1 MPKKIQFH
9 GKINKKKNCYTLI
22 FLFVKK
28 PKKTHLNVLF
38 FFSHLAM
45 FNWILGQIAWTII
58 RFEIHHLWNP
68 DWTYAFPQPPEN
80 MNGEPPNGLE
90 MDYDDYG
97 DSNEETV
104 ADFGDMDYEVCVHAF
119 KLSISRKN
127 QKKSKISMYYFFFQ
141 DPLIDEFS
149 IKDGGRIPLLKMTYI
164 NKTSPKPCDKQVTL
178 YELNEERFYKGGKP
192 VPVKG
197 KLTNCHSS
205 ECERYDFLITGSY
218 FFALLLM
225 NTFLPFSDLLVLI

>member
-1 MPKKIQFH
+1 
-9 GKINKKKNCYTLI
+9 
-22 FLFVKK
+22 
-28 PKKTHLNVLF
+28 
-38 FFSHLAM
+38 M

-80 MNGEPPNGLE
+80 GEPPNGLE

-97 DSNEETV
+97 DSGEETV
-104 ADFGDMDYEVCVHAF
+104 ADFGDMDYE
-119 KLSISRKN
+119 
-127 QKKSKISMYYFFFQ
+127 

-205 ECERYDFLITGSY
+205 ECERFEFVFFLKLLFDFISSVLH
-218 FFALLLM
+218 FF
-225 NTFLPFSDLLVLI
+225 FK

>member
-1 MPKKIQFH
+1 MQYH
-9 GKINKKKNCYTLI
+9 EKNQ
-22 FLFVKK
+22 KK
-28 PKKTHLNVLF
+28 PTSMYY

-104 ADFGDMDYEVCVHAF
+104 ADFGDMDYEVCVDAI

-127 QKKSKISMYYFFFQ
+127 QKSHVLFFFQ

-205 ECERYDFLITGSY
+205 ECERYDFLIIGIY

>member
-1 MPKKIQFH
+1 MSLNYQFH
-9 GKINKKKNCYTLI
+9 GKTKKKT
-22 FLFVKK
+22 KK
-28 PKKTHLNVLF
+28 IKNLNL
-38 FFSHLAM
+38 L
-45 FNWILGQIAWTII
+45 
-58 RFEIHHLWNP
+58 
-68 DWTYAFPQPPEN
+68 
-80 MNGEPPNGLE
+80 
-90 MDYDDYG
+90 
-97 DSNEETV
+97 
-104 ADFGDMDYEVCVHAF
+104 
-119 KLSISRKN
+119 
-127 QKKSKISMYYFFFQ
+127 FFFQ

-225 NTFLPFSDLLVLI
+225 NTLSFFRPFSVNLIPHTNLIMIVADKMCPCFSTKISIEPTKVEYGPANETAYCERLKYSIYRKMPSHCLNYHPEVSCLSGVFYLFSL

>member
-1 MPKKIQFH
+1 MESEDDGSPA
-9 GKINKKKNCYTLI
+9 N
-22 FLFVKK
+22 FLSNPFKMMA
-28 PKKTHLNVLF
+28 
-38 FFSHLAM
+38 AM
-45 FNWILGQIAWTII
+45 FNYILGQIAWTII

-68 DWTYAFPQPPEN
+68 DWTYAFPQPPE
-80 MNGEPPNGLE
+80 MEPPNGLE
-90 MDYDDYG
+90 NDYDDYDG
-97 DSNEETV
+97 NNEETV
-104 ADFGDMDYEVCVHAF
+104 ADFGDMDYE
-119 KLSISRKN
+119 
-127 QKKSKISMYYFFFQ
+127 

-205 ECERYDFLITGSY
+205 ECERFEFVYILNYTFIFSSLFYIFLNEY
-218 FFALLLM
+218 FSFFQ
-225 NTFLPFSDLLVLI
+225 TF

>member
-1 MPKKIQFH
+1 M
-9 GKINKKKNCYTLI
+9 YY
-22 FLFVKK
+22 
-28 PKKTHLNVLF
+28 

-104 ADFGDMDYEVCVHAF
+104 ADFGDMDYEVCKDAI

-127 QKKSKISMYYFFFQ
+127 QKKTKKSKISIYYFF
-141 DPLIDEFS
+141 S
-149 IKDGGRIPLLKMTYI
+149 RI
-164 NKTSPKPCDKQVTL
+164 
-178 YELNEERFYKGGKP
+178 
-192 VPVKG
+192 
-197 KLTNCHSS
+197 H
-205 ECERYDFLITGSY
+205 
-218 FFALLLM
+218 
-225 NTFLPFSDLLVLI
+225 

>member
-1 MPKKIQFH
+1 MPKKFQFH
-9 GKINKKKNCYTLI
+9 GKMNKKKNCYTLI

-28 PKKTHLNVLF
+28 PKKTPPQCII

-104 ADFGDMDYEVCVHAF
+104 ADFGDMDYEVCVDAI

-127 QKKSKISMYYFFFQ
+127 QKSHVLLFF
-141 DPLIDEFS
+141 
-149 IKDGGRIPLLKMTYI
+149 RI
-164 NKTSPKPCDKQVTL
+164 
-178 YELNEERFYKGGKP
+178 
-192 VPVKG
+192 
-197 KLTNCHSS
+197 H
-205 ECERYDFLITGSY
+205 
-218 FFALLLM
+218 
-225 NTFLPFSDLLVLI
+225 